1 MHERALQVRAVAA
14 ALHAALER
22 LGQWRGMAVMP
33 GNSKQGFG
41 AAGKAGCVN
50 VLVNGTNRAVHL
62 SFLPKI
68 EPERKA
74 LRQGL
79 IVGLYDHLLMVLLL
93 HINSLVMM
101 KSPHEGDHTSGP
113 TIIRRGC
120 GPAGPQSQMLL
131 GDAINLATT
140 VNLIAYTL
148 VIGGQHYGHFDVL
161 SPSFVLDGFCVSNKD
176 ESLYVQSHALCLY
189 GDVAFAIL
197 LYGMVTLDKSQ
208 AAAPAV
214 ATIRP
219 QLLGCV
225 KRTSARWRQPPPGRQ
240 GRWRREQ
247 AAAHRQD
254 HLPLHAGHGH
264 ERLAHRHMHGPGR
277 RGTL

>member
-1 MHERALQVRAVAA
+1 M
-14 ALHAALER
+14 
-22 LGQWRGMAVMP
+22 
-33 GNSKQGFG
+33 
-41 AAGKAGCVN
+41 N

>member
-1 MHERALQVRAVAA
+1 M
-14 ALHAALER
+14 
-22 LGQWRGMAVMP
+22 
-33 GNSKQGFG
+33 
-41 AAGKAGCVN
+41 N

-74 LRQGL
+74 LCQGL

-189 GDVAFAIL
+189 GRCGLRHTAVWNGHPGQEPSGCSSRCDDPSTALGVRE
-197 LYGMVTLDKSQ
+197 
-208 AAAPAV
+208 AP
-214 ATIRP
+214 R
-219 QLLGCV
+219 
-225 KRTSARWRQPPPGRQ
+225 ARVC
-240 GRWRREQ
+240 
-247 AAAHRQD
+247 D
-254 HLPLHAGHGH
+254 LPLLTPGQRALCTTSLC
-264 ERLAHRHMHGPGR
+264 EPSDAH
-277 RGTL
+277 T